1 MYNYGMRLILKMI
14 NKTTLG
20 PYWVM
25 YDNECSFCC
34 RIMKVINHLD
44 AFEKIQWI
52 DKNWDGDF
60 PDEGRVKIA
69 QTIVVFN
76 PVTNRLYYKTDGVF
90 RILMCVPFGFIFAW
104 ILKIPILS
112 FCFDY
117 LYDRVADRRKCSS

>member
-1 MYNYGMRLILKMI
+1 MRAISKII
-14 NKTTLG
+14 NRTTLG

-34 RIMKVINHLD
+34 QIMRVINYFD
-44 AFEKIQWI
+44 AFDKIQWI

-60 PDEGRVKIA
+60 PNEGRIKIE

-90 RILMCVPFGFIFAW
+90 RILMCIPFGFLIAW
-104 ILKIPILS
+104 IFKIPGLS
-112 FCFDY
+112 SFFDY
-117 LYDRVADRRKCSS
+117 LYTRVANKRKCSN

>member
-1 MYNYGMRLILKMI
+1 MRAISKII
-14 NKTTLG
+14 NRTTLG

-34 RIMKVINHLD
+34 QIMRVINYCD
-44 AFEKIQWI
+44 AFDKIQWI

-60 PDEGRVKIA
+60 PNEGRIKIE

-90 RILMCVPFGFIFAW
+90 RILMCVPFGFLIAW
-104 ILKIPILS
+104 IFKIPGLS
-112 FCFDY
+112 SFFDY
-117 LYDRVADRRKCSS
+117 LYTRVANKRKCSN